1 PTERSRLVRNLNDHY
16 RTLLGL
22 DGLPYAGRI
31 EKIATLKIWEPV
43 VVAFSQAMGRAIA
56 GLRATECLIV
66 MRRWQLT
73 HRGLPRALLLAAKEA
88 GLKAIPTD
96 PYDGQPMRV
105 AVLEGEPVVYSV
117 GKDGHDDGAQKDSQS
132 DTQPG
137 DLIFRMPP
145 VEMRH
150 ESAPLR

>member
-1 PTERSRLVRNLNDHY
+1 VVGDPLSGMVAMTTPDVVVLFARA
-16 RTLLGL
+16 T
-22 DGLPYAGRI
+22 GRAT
-31 EKIATLKIWEPV
+31 ATLH
-43 VVAFSQAMGRAIA
+43 
-56 GLRATECLIV
+56 ATECLIV

-117 GKDGHDDGAQKDSQS
+117 GKDGHDDGAQKDSQF